1 MVIRLESENAR
12 VHQTLHNLPLVKAVN
27 ILLFQIFLQPFQ
39 FKKGRRRKGIFKH
52 QGYLFST
59 EAGLKFWMELQLSTS
74 HACPQ
79 SFKHKARIGH
89 CRYTACF
96 LTSSR
101 EKTDFLWQRAD
112 PNVSMKTADAAQE
125 HFPELFF
132 FFLPG
137 NAIRVCFCAH
147 CKEQGLASLCGP
159 WVMRPKWEASRS
171 L

>member
-125 HFPELFF
+125 HFPELF
-132 FFLPG
+132 LPG

>member
-132 FFLPG
+132 FFFYQEM
-137 NAIRVCFCAH
+137 RSECASVLTV
-147 CKEQGLASLCGP
+147 KNKG
-159 WVMRPKWEASRS
+159 
-171 L
+171 